1 MTGSSSIN
9 HSVDNKERRLE
20 DIKVIRELAE
30 NNFNSG
36 LLCAESVVSA
46 IAEYQG
52 IDNIL
57 IPKMATAF
65 CSGMGR
71 TCGTCGALS
80 GAILGLSLGLG
91 RESTADSV
99 EASYDATTKL
109 VTEFEREFG
118 AKDCHKLLGCDIGT
132 PEGRLIFKSQ
142 NLRERCV
149 EFTGKATEIAVKI
162 LGKMSNHVGAVG
174 A

>member
-1 MTGSSSIN
+1 MNPSADI
-9 HSVDNKERRLE
+9 KERNVE

-30 NNFNSG
+30 NNFNNG

-46 IAEYQG
+46 IAEYQN

-91 RESTADSV
+91 RETTADSI
-99 EASYDATTKL
+99 EPAYDATTKL

-132 PEGRLIFKSQ
+132 PEGKLIFESQ

-162 LGKMSNHVGAVG
+162 LTKIPSNISSVGL
-174 A
+174 